1 MPIRIYLPHG
11 GTIIQLANGEEITE
25 EEWAKR
31 NEPVVEEE
39 IPEPPAPKKRKTTKP
54 KE

>member
-31 NEPVVEEE
+31 NAPVEKETS
-39 IPEPPAPKKRKTTKP
+39 EPPAPKKRKSTKP

>member
-11 GTIIQLANGEEITE
+11 GTVIQLATGEEITE

-39 IPEPPAPKKRKTTKP
+39 IPEPPAPKKRKIEKTQ
-54 KE
+54 E